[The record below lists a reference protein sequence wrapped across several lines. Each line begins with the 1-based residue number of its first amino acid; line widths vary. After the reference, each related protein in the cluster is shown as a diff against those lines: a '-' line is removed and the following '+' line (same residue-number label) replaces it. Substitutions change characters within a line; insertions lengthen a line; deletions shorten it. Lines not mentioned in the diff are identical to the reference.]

1 MKLSTLVAR
10 VNLHGLTTLGAGHPM
25 EAPADGHS
33 VGPVVVTDLCFGVDV
48 AVPEADTAELLEVPV
63 SRVLMPHVVVE
74 G

>member
-1 MKLSTLVAR
+1 
-10 VNLHGLTTLGAGHPM
+10 M